1 MKAIV
6 TGGAGFIGSNLVDAL
21 VKKNIKVTVIDNL
34 STGQTKNLKKSIS
47 KIKFVKIDISKQ
59 TRKLESLFKNVDFVF
74 HLAGLADIV
83 PSIKNPK
90 KYFEANV
97 NGTLNVL
104 EACKNKKIKKFI
116 YAASASC
123 YGLPTSFP
131 TSENAKI
138 DTKYPYALTKFLGE
152 KLVMHYASIFKMPN
166 ISLRFFNV
174 YGLRS
179 RTTGAYGA
187 VFGVFLAQK
196 ISKKPLT
203 VVGNGKQTRDFVH
216 VTDLV
221 HAIIKTARS
230 KIENKIFNVG
240 SGKETTVNKIA
251 NLIGGKKVSIPKRPG
266 EPDRSCADI
275 SKIRS
280 QIGWKPTV
288 SINQGVKDLLLNI
301 QDWKNAPIWTPKKI
315 KKATKEWFKSLKKNE
330 K

>member
-1 MKAIV
+1 MRAIV

-104 EACKNKKIKKFI
+104 KLVRIKRLKNLFM
-116 YAASASC
+116 
-123 YGLPTSFP
+123 LPPRVLWIADFFP

-196 ISKKPLT
+196 ISNKPLT
-203 VVGNGKQTRDFVH
+203 VVGSGKQTRDFVH

-251 NLIGGKKVSIPKRPG
+251 NLIGGKKFLFQKDQESPIDHVL
-266 EPDRSCADI
+266 I
-275 SKIRS
+275 SQKFARR
-280 QIGWKPTV
+280 
-288 SINQGVKDLLLNI
+288 
-301 QDWKNAPIWTPKKI
+301 
-315 KKATKEWFKSLKKNE
+315 
-330 K
+330 